1 VFVCGYATIKIR
13 YNCKLQ
19 EVISMDKRISIIGAP
34 VWLGQTRYG
43 TNLAPD
49 AIRSAGI
56 IARLE
61 AAGCDVIDEGNIPV
75 SAAGRCRQAECNI
88 KNSQSVVRASEELAG
103 AVSRALAD
111 DRFPLILGGDHS
123 IAIGSIA
130 GVAGHFQELGVI
142 WFDAHADINT
152 PETSPSGNIHGMPLA
167 ASLGLGYPGLAKV
180 GGWVGK
186 IKPENL
192 IYIGVRDIDPGESEL
207 ISRYGIKNYGPEE
220 VRLRGMDTVV
230 REALADLSS
239 RCDAIHLSFD
249 LDGIDPT
256 EAPGVG
262 TPVREGVSF
271 TDSLQALGVLFES
284 GLITSAEF
292 VELNPILDKDNR
304 TVNAA
309 VKLIAAL
316 LVNGIGSMIVDI
328 TELNSVEALK

>member
-1 VFVCGYATIKIR
+1 
-13 YNCKLQ
+13 
-19 EVISMDKRISIIGAP
+19 MDKRFSIIGAP
-34 VWLGQTRYG
+34 VWQGQTRYG

-56 IARLE
+56 ISRLE

-75 SAAGRCRQAECNI
+75 SAAGRCHQTGYNI
-88 KNSQSVVRASEELAG
+88 KNSQAIIRASEKLAS
-103 AVSRALAD
+103 AVKRALAD
-111 DRFPLILGGDHS
+111 NRFPLILGGDHS

-130 GVAGHFQELGVI
+130 GAASHFRELGI
-142 WFDAHADINT
+142 LWFDAHADINT

-167 ASLGLGYPGLAKV
+167 ASLGLGYPDLAKI

-207 ISRYGIKNYGPEE
+207 ISRYGIKNYRPEE

-230 REALADLSS
+230 REALSNLSS

-249 LDGIDPT
+249 FDGIDPL

-262 TPVREGVSF
+262 TPVREGCSF
-271 TDSLQALGVLFES
+271 DDSLLALRVLFES

-309 VKLIAAL
+309 VQLITAL
-316 LVNGIGSMIVDI
+316 LINSTDSIMVDH
-328 TELNSVEALK
+328 VEMGNMKALK